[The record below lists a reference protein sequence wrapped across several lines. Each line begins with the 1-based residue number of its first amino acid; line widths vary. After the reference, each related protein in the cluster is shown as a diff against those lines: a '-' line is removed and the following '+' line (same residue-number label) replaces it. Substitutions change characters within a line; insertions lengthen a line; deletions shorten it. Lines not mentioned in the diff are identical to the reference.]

1 MHIDKEVNFRPKG
14 SMCMACEKVKQ
25 DCSKFEFSKMPVI
38 GTDKDGVKV
47 VKCVRY
53 EVKSK

>member
-1 MHIDKEVNFRPKG
+1 MNFRPKG

-38 GTDKDGVKV
+38 GTDKDGTKV
-47 VKCVRY
+47 VKCVHY